1 MHVKDSVWVLTLVS
15 CLTVVNTT
23 WAATLPVAGA
33 ASNLFIDRRLTIEK
47 LNQSTVT
54 LNEVSCKVVAL
65 ELMAKLALL
74 GAPASTSGVTSPPTP
89 AFPGVTIFGGTGT
102 PGTEINVEFL
112 LWGIQAAMTEFIT
125 SGIYLE
131 TSFDILWAGWRVGI
145 MEFRRTETLQASKP
159 AVQTPPGQGSVLSPP
174 IEPLSATGRLTKVTL
189 TILPN
194 ARRLDG
200 NHVFLA
206 MYEMIAGLAGINKD
220 TEFVGTSTNSFHDAP
235 ELSLIISSVDGHG
248 LPREEPPYM
257 LFETIIDV
265 CRRIPFYLASAGG
278 DFKEIKWEASVD
290 YPEMGGF
297 TLGRGV
303 LCLRG
308 GPDCDVDP

>member
-1 MHVKDSVWVLTLVS
+1 MHVKDSILVLTLVS

-23 WAATLPVAGA
+23 WAATLPIPGA
-33 ASNLFIDRRLTIEK
+33 AGDLFVDRQLTIEK
-47 LNQSTVT
+47 VNQSTVT
-54 LNEVSCKVVAL
+54 LNEVSCKIVAL

-74 GAPASTSGVTSPPTP
+74 GASANTSVVTSPPTP
-89 AFPGVTIFGGTGT
+89 AFPGVAIVGGKGS
-102 PGTEINVEFL
+102 PGTQINVEFL

-125 SGIYLE
+125 TGIYLE
-131 TSFDILWAGWRVGI
+131 TNFDIRGAGRRVGS
-145 MEFRRTETLQASKP
+145 MEFRRTETLQASEP
-159 AVQTPPGQGSVLSPP
+159 AVQTPPGRESVLPPP
-174 IEPLSATGRLTKVTL
+174 IGPLSATGRLTKITL
-189 TILPN
+189 TFPPN
-194 ARRLDG
+194 ARPIDE
-200 NHVFLA
+200 NHVFLT

-220 TEFVGTSTNSFHDAP
+220 TEFVGTSTNSFRNAP
-235 ELSLIISSVDGHG
+235 ELSLIISSVDEDGQ
-248 LPREEPPYM
+248 PREEPPYM

-290 YPEMGGF
+290 YPEMGSF

-303 LCLRG
+303 LCLKG